1 MRYYSTR
8 DREKKHL
15 YSLREAAFMGLAPDG
30 GLFMPESIPQI
41 DVDKLLDLS
50 DGGFVPVAQYVAG
63 LLFGDEIEKEKLYAA
78 VADALNFPVPLVEIG
93 NGVYTLELFHGPTY
107 AFKDVG
113 ARFMGR
119 MMSLLREGD
128 ERLTILTATSGDTGS
143 AVAGGFYGVEGID
156 VVVLYPE
163 GKVSDLQERQMTTLG
178 ENIHPLRVRGDF
190 DDCQRVVKEIF
201 AHDEFRGSYNVT
213 SANSINI
220 LRWLPQSFYYF
231 YAWCVWYKNVVVKN
245 PMVVTPSGNYGNIA
259 SGMLARKMGLPIKG
273 FVAASNANDIIPHYL
288 STGEY
293 RPGHSRQ
300 TSANAMDVGSPSNY
314 ERILCLYDYDEGVLR
329 EDVKGYSCSDE
340 QIKDAIREIYEMYS
354 YVSDPH
360 SAVGYLAAKE
370 YDVRGFYLST
380 AHCAKFSDVINDV
393 LGFDVEIPAGL
404 AKFLD
409 KEKVFTPIDAT
420 RDAVEDFV
428 IELNKK

>member
-8 DREKKHL
+8 DREKTRF

-41 DVDKLLDLS
+41 DVDKLLKLS
-50 DGGFVPVAQYVAG
+50 DGGFIPVAQYVAG
-63 LLFGDEIEKEKLYAA
+63 LLFAGEVEKEKLDAA
-78 VADALNFPVPLVEIG
+78 VADALNFQVPLVEIG
-93 NGVYTLELFHGPTY
+93 SGVYTLELFHGPTF

-119 MMSLLREGD
+119 MMSLLREED
-128 ERLTILTATSGDTGS
+128 KRLTILTATSGDTGS

-156 VVVLYPE
+156 VVVLYPD

-178 ENIHPLRVRGDF
+178 GNIHPLKVRGDF

-231 YAWCVWYKNVVVKN
+231 YAWCMWYKNVGVKK
-245 PMVVTPSGNYGNIA
+245 PVVVTPSGNYGNIA
-259 SGMLARKMGLPIKG
+259 SGMLARRMGLPISG
-273 FVAASNANDIIPHYL
+273 FVAASNANDVIPHYL

-293 RPGHSRQ
+293 LPRHSQQ
-300 TSANAMDVGSPSNY
+300 TIANAMDVGSPSNY
-314 ERILCLYDYDEGVLR
+314 ERILDLYDYDEALLR
-329 EDVKGYSCSDE
+329 DDVKGYSCSDE
-340 QIKDAIREIYEMYS
+340 QIKDAIREIYSMYD

-370 YDVRGFYLST
+370 YEVSGFYLST
-380 AHCAKFSDVINDV
+380 AHCAKFSEVINEA
-393 LGFDVEIPAGL
+393 LGFEPEIPAGL

-409 KEKVFTPIDAT
+409 REKVFTSIDAT

-428 IELNKK
+428 KKINV

>member
-8 DREKKHL
+8 DREKKRF

-30 GLFMPESIPQI
+30 GLFMPESIPQV
-41 DVDKLLDLS
+41 DVEKLLALS
-50 DGGFVPVAQYVAG
+50 CGGFVPVAQYVAE
-63 LLFGDEIEKEKLYAA
+63 LFFGDDVESEKLNKA
-78 VADALNFPVPLVEIG
+78 VEDALNFPVPLVEVGKDI
-93 NGVYTLELFHGPTY
+93 YTLELFHGPTF

-119 MMSLLREGD
+119 MMSLLREDD

-178 ENIHPLRVRGDF
+178 GNVHPLRVRGDF

-201 AHDEFRGSYNVT
+201 AHEEFRGSYNVT

-220 LRWLPQSFYYF
+220 LRWIPQSFYYF
-231 YAWCVWYKNVVVKN
+231 YAWCMWHRGVDKAS

-259 SGMLARKMGLPIKG
+259 SGMLARKMGLPIGG

-293 RPGHSRQ
+293 LPRHSTQ
-300 TSANAMDVGSPSNY
+300 TIANAMDVGSPSNY
-314 ERILCLYDYDEGVLR
+314 ERILDIYDYDEKRLR
-329 EDVKGYSCSDE
+329 EDVKGYSCDDS
-340 QIKDAIREIYEMYS
+340 QIKEAIREIYEKYS

-360 SAVGYLAAKE
+360 SAVGYLAAKK
-370 YDVRGFYLST
+370 YNVKGFYLST
-380 AHCAKFSDVINDV
+380 AHCAKFSDVIKDAMDY
-393 LGFDVEIPAGL
+393 DVELPAGL

-428 IELNKK
+428 KGL